1 MGRREFIGLV
11 GGAAAWPLAAKAQ
24 QPGRIYRLGFLAGGP
39 RDEQPNFIPMF
50 ETLRQSGF
58 IEGQNLIVDW
68 RAFADQVGRVPEL
81 AAELVEAKP
90 DVLYA
95 SGDFAIRSMLR
106 ATATL
111 PIVGVTED
119 MVGSG
124 LVGSLAR
131 PDTNLTGVSILS
143 TELDS
148 KRQEILIDAVP
159 GLQRMAALA
168 DTNATV
174 AQQLQ
179 VLQDAARSRG
189 VELSLHRVTKPE
201 EIVAAIDAAK
211 ASGAAALN
219 VLASPVLYKT
229 RRIIMQRAAELR
241 LPAIYQFPEEA
252 KEGGLAAYG
261 PSFLALYRDMVTSKF
276 VRLLRGARPADLPV
290 EQPTKFQLVINLRTA
305 KALGLTMPESLLLRA
320 DEVIE

>member
-11 GGAAAWPLAAKAQ
+11 GGAVAWPFAAMAQ
-24 QPGRIYRLGFLAGGP
+24 EPGRIYRLGFLAGGP
-39 RDEQPNFIPMF
+39 RDEQVNFTAMF
-50 ETLRQSGF
+50 ESLRQSGF

-106 ATATL
+106 ATTRL

-124 LVGSLAR
+124 LVSSLAR

-159 GLQRMAALA
+159 GLRRIAALA

-174 AQQLQ
+174 AHQLQ
-179 VLQDAARSRG
+179 ALQDAARSRS
-189 VELSLHRVTKPE
+189 VELSLHRVTKSE

-219 VLASPVLYKT
+219 VLSSPVLYRT

-252 KEGGLAAYG
+252 TEGGLAAYG
-261 PSFLALYRDMVTSKF
+261 PSFLALYRDMVTSKL
-276 VRLLRGARPADLPV
+276 VRLLRGAKPADLPV
-290 EQPTKFQLVINLRTA
+290 EQPTKFQLVINLKTA
-305 KALGLTMPESLLLRA
+305 KALGLTMPESFLLRA

>member
-1 MGRREFIGLV
+1 MKRREFIGLV
-11 GGAAAWPLAAKAQ
+11 GGAAAWPLAARAQ
-24 QPGRIYRLGFLAGGP
+24 EQGRIYRLGFLAGGP

-68 RAFADQVGRVPEL
+68 RAFAERVNQVPEL
-81 AAELVEAKP
+81 AAELVDAKP

-95 SGDFAIRSMLR
+95 SGDFAIRALMRETS
-106 ATATL
+106 TL

-119 MVGSG
+119 MAGSG
-124 LVGSLAR
+124 LVSSLAR

-143 TELDS
+143 TELDG
-148 KRQEILIDAVP
+148 KRQEILIDAVS

-168 DTNATV
+168 DTNATS
-174 AQQLQ
+174 ALRLQ
-179 VLQDAARSRG
+179 ALQDAARSHN

-219 VLASPVLYKT
+219 VLASPVLYGA
-229 RRIIMQRAAELR
+229 RRIIMQRAAALR

-252 KEGGLAAYG
+252 KEDGFAAYG
-261 PSFLALYRDMVTSKF
+261 PSFLLLYRDMVTSKL
-276 VRLLRGARPADLPV
+276 VRLLRGASLPIFLSSSRPSSIWLSTSR
-290 EQPTKFQLVINLRTA
+290 QPRRLASRCRNHSCSAPTR
-305 KALGLTMPESLLLRA
+305 
-320 DEVIE
+320 

>member
-11 GGAAAWPLAAKAQ
+11 GGAVAWSLAAKAQ
-24 QPGRIYRLGFLAGGP
+24 EPGRIYRLGFLAGGP
-39 RDEQPNFIPMF
+39 RDEQPNFVPMF

-68 RAFADQVGRVPEL
+68 RAFADQVDRVPEL

-95 SGDFAIRSMLR
+95 SGDFAIRALLR
-106 ATATL
+106 ATATV
-111 PIVGVTED
+111 PIVGLTED
-119 MVGSG
+119 MVGSS
-124 LVGSLAR
+124 LVSSLAR

-143 TELDS
+143 TELDG

-168 DTNATV
+168 DTNATS
-174 AQQLQ
+174 ALRLQ
-179 VLQDAARSRG
+179 ALQDAARSHN
-189 VELSLHRVTKPE
+189 VELSLYRVTKPE

-211 ASGAAALN
+211 TSGAAALN
-219 VLASPVLYKT
+219 VLASPVLYRT
-229 RRIIMQRAAELR
+229 RRIIIERAAELR

-252 KEGGLAAYG
+252 IEGGFAAYG
-261 PSFLALYRDMVTSKF
+261 PSFLTLYRDMVTSKF

-290 EQPTKFQLVINLRTA
+290 EQPTNFQFVINLKTA
-305 KALGLTMPESLLLRA
+305 KALGLTMPESFLLRA

>member
-1 MGRREFIGLV
+1 
-11 GGAAAWPLAAKAQ
+11 
-24 QPGRIYRLGFLAGGP
+24 
-39 RDEQPNFIPMF
+39 MF

-68 RAFADQVGRVPEL
+68 RAFADQVDRVPEL

-95 SGDFAIRSMLR
+95 SGDFAIRALLR
-106 ATATL
+106 ATATV
-111 PIVGVTED
+111 PIVGLTED
-119 MVGSG
+119 MVGSS
-124 LVGSLAR
+124 LVSSLAR

-143 TELDS
+143 TELDG

-168 DTNATV
+168 DTNATS
-174 AQQLQ
+174 ALRLQ
-179 VLQDAARSRG
+179 ALQDAARSHN
-189 VELSLHRVTKPE
+189 VELSLYRVTKPE

-211 ASGAAALN
+211 TSGAAALN
-219 VLASPVLYKT
+219 VLASPVLYRT
-229 RRIIMQRAAELR
+229 RRIIIERAAELR

-252 KEGGLAAYG
+252 IEGGFAAYG
-261 PSFLALYRDMVTSKF
+261 PSFLTLYRDMVTSKF

-290 EQPTKFQLVINLRTA
+290 EQPTNFQFVINLKTA
-305 KALGLTMPESLLLRA
+305 KALGLTMPESFLLRA

>member
-11 GGAAAWPLAAKAQ
+11 GGAAAWSLAAKAQ
-24 QPGRIYRLGFLAGGP
+24 EPGRIYRLGFLAGGP
-39 RDEQPNFIPMF
+39 RDEQPNFVPMF

-68 RAFADQVGRVPEL
+68 RAFADQVDRVPEL

-95 SGDFAIRSMLR
+95 SGDFAIRALLR
-106 ATATL
+106 ATATV
-111 PIVGVTED
+111 PIVGLTED
-119 MVGSG
+119 MVGSS
-124 LVGSLAR
+124 LVSSLAR

-143 TELDS
+143 TELDG

-168 DTNATV
+168 DTNATS
-174 AQQLQ
+174 ALRLQ
-179 VLQDAARSRG
+179 ALQDAARSHN

-211 ASGAAALN
+211 TSGAAALN
-219 VLASPVLYKT
+219 VLASPVLYRT
-229 RRIIMQRAAELR
+229 RRIIIERAAELR

-252 KEGGLAAYG
+252 KEGGFAAYG

-276 VRLLRGARPADLPV
+276 IRLLRGARPADLPV
-290 EQPTKFQLVINLRTA
+290 EQPTKFQFVINLKTA
-305 KALGLTMPESLLLRA
+305 KALGLTMPESFLLRA